1 MTKLVNL
8 VHYSRPRN
16 WLIKILTS
24 MKITV
29 TVLKLYTDLEAS
41 WAVSVGGPES
51 GTVRT
56 AGWRGHSE
64 SGNTPGVAT
73 AWTDSSPGCLHIS
86 QGTQAT

>member
-8 VHYSRPRN
+8 VPSSQPHN
-16 WLIKILTS
+16 WLIKTLTS
-24 MKITV
+24 VKITMN
-29 TVLKLYTDLEAS
+29 VLEHLTDLEAS
-41 WAVSVGGPES
+41 WAASVGGPES

-73 AWTDSSPGCLHIS
+73 AWTDSSPGCLHTS